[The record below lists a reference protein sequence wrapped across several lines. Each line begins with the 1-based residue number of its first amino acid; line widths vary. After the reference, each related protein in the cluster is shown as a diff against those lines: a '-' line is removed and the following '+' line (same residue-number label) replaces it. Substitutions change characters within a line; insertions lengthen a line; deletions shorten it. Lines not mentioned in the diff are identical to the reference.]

1 VAQGL
6 WEPASCWCWFQTPA
20 RPEDLDR
27 LAALPPDAAAPFTIN
42 LKYLPGRA
50 ALIDFF
56 AGQGAAGMS
65 ESFGTKLWSIK
76 EVK

>member
-1 VAQGL
+1 
-6 WEPASCWCWFQTPA
+6 
-20 RPEDLDR
+20 
-27 LAALPPDAAAPFTIN
+27 LPPDAAAPFTIN